1 MENSKKGNNITKD
14 SPSKTD
20 PSVKKTKNTN
30 GNDLECEEKP
40 PLNDGDEKIK
50 SSNEKD
56 DTQINNETDHNST
69 KKIEENDRTKTK
81 KNEYYAM
88 VARKNIREMRYSSLD
103 DGNPLFVFPYSKN
116 VVDLDKTVHAY
127 MKYGIHV
134 SENKYDSIK
143 VKSNRQSL
151 QSLDDS
157 FSNKESVLSQSS
169 KKQTKVKPKSLTNGI
184 ESLTLLKS
192 YTECQTEEEKPKS
205 KTSKKQSK
213 LSTIK
218 TEDKLSKTQSQEDKS
233 SSCQENGTQN
243 LIMKE
248 TTKEEKKENTQKSLK
263 SLKQDTQ
270 KNKDL
275 EEKKTETNEG
285 SFIEAEQSTKKEKRK
300 KSLMQKTIKE
310 KKKQEE
316 ELKTKDEPSSTPKF
330 ITYKVPKYLRNKNI
344 TCPFSYK
351 NVFFGKHGIINYDLK
366 GKENDLLVITFHGLN
381 GTNITFSEIQNILI
395 RYRFQVLNFDLY
407 GYGLSACPKYNHREK
422 TYGLDFFVSQ
432 TEELLN
438 FLNLQNKNFYLIGF
452 SMGCVIATAFAKKYI
467 NQVKKILFISP
478 VGMLEKK
485 PFLLKLLKVC
495 PCVIKCSSYFVSPC
509 FISKKKFRNVDKQVD
524 SSEYLYNRIMWQLFV
539 KKNITHSILG
549 CLNNLKLWSSQEL
562 FKEVGLSAIPVL
574 IVCGKK
580 DHICTTSVFQK
591 VVKCFNNSHLII
603 FENASHLLFVDKQQE
618 LIACML
624 TFFHFPLDN
633 TDMNMYHYMLPIDA
647 QGNYVVKDKRFP
659 PHYRSFNSYLEDI
672 NYVPSIFISFL
683 DKEREYE
690 LHRNN
695 ESSVPQQLLS

>member
-1 MENSKKGNNITKD
+1 MENRKKGNDAPKD
-14 SPSKTD
+14 SPSNTHF
-20 PSVKKTKNTN
+20 SMKKTRLTN
-30 GNDLECEEKP
+30 GDGLKCEEKT
-40 PLNDGDEKIK
+40 PLNDSDEKIK
-50 SSNEKD
+50 SSNEKE
-56 DTQINNETDHNST
+56 DTQVNHETHHNST
-69 KKIEENDRTKTK
+69 KKIEEHERKKNK

-88 VARKNIREMRYSSLD
+88 VASKNIREMRYSSLGD
-103 DGNPLFVFPYSKN
+103 HNPLFVFPHNKN

-134 SENKYDSIK
+134 SENVNDLITE
-143 VKSNRQSL
+143 KSDRHSL
-151 QSLDDS
+151 QSLDDN
-157 FSNKESVLSQSS
+157 FSNKESVPSQSS
-169 KKQTKVKPKSLTNGI
+169 KKQTKVKQKSFTNDADP
-184 ESLTLLKS
+184 LTLLKS
-192 YTECQTEEEKPKS
+192 YTECQTKEYKPKS
-205 KTSKKQSK
+205 NTSKKQSK

-218 TEDKLSKTQSQEDKS
+218 IESNLSKTQSQEDKS
-233 SSCQENGTQN
+233 CSCQEDETQSP
-243 LIMKE
+243 IMKE
-248 TTKEEKKENTQKSLK
+248 TGKEENKENTQRSLTHGTK
-263 SLKQDTQ
+263 K
-270 KNKDL
+270 KKDL

-285 SFIEAEQSTKKEKRK
+285 SFIETKGSTKKEKRR
-300 KSLMQKTIKE
+300 KSLKQKTIKE
-310 KKKQEE
+310 RKKQEE
-316 ELKTKDEPSSTPKF
+316 ELKTKDEPPSTPKF

-407 GYGLSACPKYNHREK
+407 GYGLSACPKYNHKEK

-432 TEELLN
+432 TEELLR

-485 PFLLKLLKVC
+485 PFFLKLLKVC
-495 PCVIKCSSYFVSPC
+495 PCVIKCSSYFISPC
-509 FISKKKFRNVDKQVD
+509 FISKKKFRNVDKQLD

-580 DHICTTSVFQK
+580 DHICTVSVFQK
-591 VVKCFNNSHLII
+591 VGKCFNNSHLII

-633 TDMNMYHYMLPIDA
+633 TDMNVYHYMLPIDA

-659 PHYRSFNSYLEDI
+659 PQYRSFNSYLEDI
-672 NYVPSIFISFL
+672 DYVPSIFISFL

-690 LHRNN
+690 LRRNN
-695 ESSVPQQLLS
+695 ESTVPQQLLS